1 MRCVL
6 GSWMLAVALGACA
19 AAPTPRTPPESVVV
33 ATAKPR
39 CRERSPIGDGVR
51 LPFGFYSAPVDRF
64 ADLARAGVTMVGPY
78 YGAPPTPAVLDAAAA
93 HGLDVLYPVGF
104 AQTRTEEEAR
114 AMLAEQ
120 IAAVAGHDAIA
131 AWYVLPEEL
140 RPWVPAEMDYV
151 AWVRETIRAQ
161 DPRQRPM
168 LGYQPNHR
176 QRDGL
181 AEASASFDVVTRGL
195 YANYVGAAHQRAWV
209 REGAATIAAATGATQ
224 SAWAVL
230 EMFEQPDPDELGRI
244 GQWVRHDVYASLLSG
259 ARGVLVFSGW
269 PREGFPAYA
278 QYLDAYLEVATELN
292 GPRALAT
299 PLLVGTPDD
308 RLALETLD
316 GPAEVELT
324 APGGA
329 RTVRALASR
338 EVRYGTSTWLYVVNS
353 AEASLRVRIAGIPE
367 ECEIRA
373 LAGPSIRGHQLDLPA
388 LGVSVLRIP
397 AIGSATSMVG
407 PRSRRLP

>member
-6 GSWMLAVALGACA
+6 ASWMLAVGLLACA
-19 AAPTPRTPPESVVV
+19 AAPLVPEATAPV
-33 ATAKPR
+33 ATATPR
-39 CRERSPIGDGVR
+39 CREQSPIRNAVR

-64 ADLARAGVTMVGPY
+64 AEMADAGVTMVGPY
-78 YGAPPTPAVLDAAAA
+78 YGAFPDRELLDAAAS
-93 HGLDVLYPVGF
+93 HGLQVVFPVGF
-104 AQTRTEEEAR
+104 TETRTEEEAR

-209 REGAATIAAATGATQ
+209 REGAVTIAEATGATQ

-244 GQWVRHDVYASLLSG
+244 GQWVRHDVYASLVSG

-299 PLLVGTPDD
+299 PLLVGTPAA

-329 RTVRALASR
+329 RTVRTLASR

-353 AEASLRVRIAGIPE
+353 AETSLRVRIAGIPE
-367 ECEIRA
+367 GCEIRTM
-373 LAGPSIRGHQLDLPA
+373 AGPSIRGHQLDLPA

-407 PRSRRLP
+407 PGLRRFP